1 MLNQADTAQTASGDA
16 KSPDTRKRVT
26 ILLTSAGRRVG
37 LLQAFRRGA
46 SALDVDLELLACD
59 LDPML
64 SAACHVADEAFAVPP
79 VMDRGYADAILEIC
93 RTRTIDLIVPT
104 IDPELLPLANAQ
116 AEFLA
121 LGAHVATSAPA
132 VIEIARDKLTTAA
145 FLAANGIAT
154 PRTAPLAAVRAN
166 PAGWT
171 WPAIVKPRHG
181 SAGRLVSTVKG
192 PADLPVEENEPM
204 IVQELLSGDEWTVN
218 IYVDDAGRLRAVVP
232 HRRIKVRAGE
242 VEKGVT
248 RRAPRLIEIGERIAA
263 CLPGARGVLCYQAM
277 VSAAGTPSVFEINA
291 RFGGG
296 YPLADHAGAA
306 FARWL
311 IEARLGL
318 PSSAGNDWAE
328 GVTMLRYD
336 AAVFVQS

>member
-132 VIEIARDKLTTAA
+132 VIQIARDKLTTAA
-145 FLAANGIAT
+145 FLAANGLAT
-154 PRTAPLAAVRAN
+154 PPTAPLAAVRAN

-218 IYVDDAGRLRAVVP
+218 IYVDDAGRLRAV
-232 HRRIKVRAGE
+232 
-242 VEKGVT
+242 
-248 RRAPRLIEIGERIAA
+248 
-263 CLPGARGVLCYQAM
+263 
-277 VSAAGTPSVFEINA
+277 
-291 RFGGG
+291 
-296 YPLADHAGAA
+296 
-306 FARWL
+306 
-311 IEARLGL
+311 
-318 PSSAGNDWAE
+318 
-328 GVTMLRYD
+328 
-336 AAVFVQS
+336 

>member
-1 MLNQADTAQTASGDA
+1 MLNHAGTVQSASADANA
-16 KSPDTRKRVT
+16 PHPRKRVT

-46 SALDVDLELLACD
+46 AALDVDLELLACD
-59 LDPML
+59 LDPLL

-79 VMDRGYADAILEIC
+79 VTDRGYAEAILAIC
-93 RTRTIDLIVPT
+93 RTRRVDLIVPT

-116 AEFLA
+116 AEFLK
-121 LGAHVATSAPA
+121 LGTHVATSAPA
-132 VIEIARDKLTTAA
+132 VIEIARDKLTTAD

-166 PAGWT
+166 PDDWN

-181 SAGRLVSTVKG
+181 SASRLVSVVAE
-192 PADLPVEENEPM
+192 PADLPAEENEPM
-204 IVQELLSGDEWTVN
+204 IVQALLTGDEWTVN
-218 IYVDDAGRLRAVVP
+218 IYVDDAGRLKAVVP
-232 HRRIKVRAGE
+232 HRRIQVRAGE

-248 RRAPRLIEIGERIAA
+248 GRAPRLIEIGERIAA

-277 VSAAGTPSVFEINA
+277 VSADGTPSVFEINA

-336 AAVFVQS
+336 AAVFVQP